1 MEAVLLWVSA
11 LCFGVA
17 FLIVVIALIT
27 KPYRIKKKAQNK
39 TTELPP
45 NISIRVQGRGY
56 SMPTPNAEKLAAWA
70 ERKGTN
76 EANPASCE
84 TEPGTGERLVP
95 VSFFAPGRGLAG
107 WAKYETYWEAC
118 NRATWNGYNNIVVS
132 VADYEEAE
140 AYIAE
145 AERRER
151 LLYTISELNSKGVE
165 LEKRGEIPAAIATYE
180 ECIKLRYPAIHAYW
194 RLAVLYRKA
203 KDKENELRVIR
214 VALEVFPG
222 DEQFTARL
230 NKVLAMK

>member
-1 MEAVLLWVSA
+1 METAFILSA
-11 LCFGVA
+11 MCLGVA
-17 FLIVVIALIT
+17 FLIVVVALIT
-27 KPYRIKKKAQNK
+27 KPYRMRKKARSEAA
-39 TTELPP
+39 ELPP
-45 NISIRVQGRGY
+45 NISIRVQGREY

-76 EANPASCE
+76 EANPDSCE
-84 TEPGTGERLVP
+84 AVPGIGERLVP

-107 WAKYETYWEAC
+107 WKKYDTYWSAC
-118 NRATWNGYNNIVVS
+118 SRAKWNGYNNIVVS
-132 VADYEEAE
+132 VADYEAAK

-145 AERRER
+145 AKQRER
-151 LLYTISELNSKGVE
+151 QLYTTSELNNKGAE
-165 LEKRGEIPAAIATYE
+165 LEMRGEIPAAIATYE
-180 ECIKLRYPAIHAYW
+180 ECIKLRYPATHAYW